1 MAASAAALEITNLHA
16 WYGESH
22 ILHDLNFSVNQGEV
36 VTLLG
41 RNGAGRTTTLRA
53 IMGLT
58 GTRKGSIKING
69 VEAINMPTHRIAHL
83 GVGYCPEE
91 RGIFSSLSA
100 EENLMLPPFVS
111 KTDKGM
117 SIEEIYDMFPNL
129 KERKSSQGTRL
140 SGGEQQMLAVARI
153 LRTGAKL
160 LLLDEI
166 SEGLA
171 PVIVQALARMI
182 TTLKAKGYT
191 IVMVEQNFRF
201 AAPLADRFYVVEH
214 GQIVETFAASELD
227 NKMPVLHSLLGV

>member
-1 MAASAAALEITNLHA
+1 MTKALEITNLQA

-22 ILHDLNFSVNQGEV
+22 ILHDVNLSVNQGEV

-58 GTRKGSIKING
+58 GARKGSIKING
-69 VEAINMPTHRIAHL
+69 VEAIDLPTYKVAHL

-100 EENLMLPPFVS
+100 EENLLLPPSVS

-117 SIEEIYDMFPNL
+117 SIEEIYEMFPNL
-129 KERKSSQGTRL
+129 AERKSSQGTRL

-182 TTLKAKGYT
+182 LTLKAKGYT

-201 AAPLADRFYVVEH
+201 AAPLADRFYVMEH
-214 GQIVETFAASELD
+214 GQIVETFASSEL
-227 NKMPVLHSLLGV
+227 NAKMSVLNELLGV

>member
-1 MAASAAALEITNLHA
+1 MSTALEITGLNA

-22 ILHDLNFSVNQGEV
+22 ILHNLNLTVKTGEV

-41 RNGAGRTTTLRA
+41 RNGAGRTSTLRA

-58 GTRKGSIKING
+58 GARKGSIKING
-69 VEAINMPTHRIAHL
+69 TEAIGMPTHRIAHL

-91 RGIFSSLSA
+91 RGIFSSLTA

-117 SIEEIYDMFPNL
+117 SVAEIYEMFPNL
-129 KERKSSQGTRL
+129 AERKKSQGTRL

-171 PVIVQALARMI
+171 PVIVQALAKMI
-182 TTLKAKGYT
+182 TTLKSKGYT

-214 GQIVETFAASELD
+214 GQIVEAFASSELD
-227 NKMPVLHSLLGV
+227 EKMPVLHSLLGV

>member
-1 MAASAAALEITNLHA
+1 MSIPALQITGLHA

-22 ILHDLNFSVNQGEV
+22 ILHGVDLEVGQGEV

-41 RNGAGRTTTLRA
+41 RNGAGRTTTMRA
-53 IMGLT
+53 ILGLT
-58 GTRKGSIKING
+58 GTRKGSVRIHGTESIG
-69 VEAINMPTHRIAHL
+69 MSTHKIAHL

-91 RGIFSSLSA
+91 RGIFASLSC
-100 EENLMLPPFVS
+100 EENLLLPPPLATSVPGS
-111 KTDKGM
+111 GM
-117 SIEEIYDMFPNL
+117 SLTEIYDMFPNL
-129 KERKSSQGTRL
+129 LERRNSPGTRL

-153 LRTGAKL
+153 LRTGANL

-182 TTLKAKGYT
+182 TALKARGYT

-201 AAPLADRFYVVEH
+201 AAPLADRFYVMEH
-214 GQIVETFAASELD
+214 GQIVEHFEASQLEAKQD
-227 NKMPVLHSLLGV
+227 TLHQLLGV

>member
-1 MAASAAALEITNLHA
+1 MTPALEIRDLHA

-22 ILHDLNFSVNQGEV
+22 ILHGVTLTVEPGEV

-53 IMGLT
+53 ILGLT
-58 GTRKGSIKING
+58 GRRSGSIRVFGTETISL
-69 VEAINMPTHRIAHL
+69 PTHRIAHL
-83 GVGYCPEE
+83 GIGYCPEE
-91 RGIFSSLSA
+91 RGIFASLSA
-100 EENLMLPPFVS
+100 EENLMLPPPLRGHEA
-111 KTDKGM
+111 GM
-117 SIEEIYDMFPNL
+117 SVAEIYEMFPNL
-129 KERKSSQGTRL
+129 YERRHSQGTRL

-153 LRTGAKL
+153 LRTGARL

-171 PVIVQALARMI
+171 PVIVQSLARMI

-201 AAPLADRFYVVEH
+201 AAPLADRFYVIEH
-214 GQIVETFAASELD
+214 GQVVETIAAPELEAR
-227 NKMPVLHSLLGV
+227 MPVLTELLGV

>member
-1 MAASAAALEITNLHA
+1 MSTPALQISGLHA

-22 ILHDLNFSVNQGEV
+22 ILHGVDLEVGQGEV

-41 RNGAGRTTTLRA
+41 RNGAGRTTTMRA
-53 IMGLT
+53 ILGLT
-58 GTRKGSIKING
+58 GARKGSVRIHGTESID
-69 VEAINMPTHRIAHL
+69 MPTHKIAHL

-91 RGIFSSLSA
+91 RGIFASLSC
-100 EENLMLPPFVS
+100 EENLLLPPPLVTS
-111 KTDKGM
+111 VPGSGM
-117 SIEEIYDMFPNL
+117 SLTEIYEMFPNL
-129 KERKSSQGTRL
+129 LERRNSPGTRL

-153 LRTGAKL
+153 LRTGANL

-182 TTLKAKGYT
+182 TMLKARGYT

-201 AAPLADRFYVVEH
+201 AAPLADRFYVMEH
-214 GQIVETFAASELD
+214 GQIVEHFEASALESKQD
-227 NKMPVLHSLLGV
+227 TLHQLLGV